1 MSIEY
6 KQLPVGNLFLWI
18 KDKMDIKELL
28 QKEIKEVRN
37 AFLDKEFNM
46 NFLRVEVS
54 TNDLKTIEEISK
66 RISTLLDEKDP
77 IEGEYFLDVFSPGTD
92 QEFNPKDSKN
102 YINEHIKIELFKNI
116 NDKKEFIGDLVD
128 ANDEIITIKWNAK
141 GQFRKTKIS
150 IDNIKIIKKYSKI
163 KK

>member
-18 KDKMDIKELL
+18 KDKMEIKELL

-54 TNDLKTIEEISK
+54 TKDLKSIEEISK
-66 RISTLLDEKDP
+66 RISALLDEKDP
-77 IEGEYFLDVFSPGTD
+77 IDGEYFLDVFSPGTD
-92 QEFNPKDSKN
+92 QEFDPKDSKDH
-102 YINEHIKIELFKNI
+102 INEHVKVELFKNI
-116 NDKKEFIGDLVD
+116 KDMDEFIGDLID
-128 ANDEIITIKWNAK
+128 ADDENMTIKWNAK
-141 GQFRKTKIS
+141 GQFKKTQIS